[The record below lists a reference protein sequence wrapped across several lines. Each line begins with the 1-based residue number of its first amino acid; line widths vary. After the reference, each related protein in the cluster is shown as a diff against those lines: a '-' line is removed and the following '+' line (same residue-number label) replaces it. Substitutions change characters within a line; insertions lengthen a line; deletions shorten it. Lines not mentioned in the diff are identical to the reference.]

1 MNRPLNFL
9 TFSVPFVLGMTVFFN
24 PANQVLAQDTTET
37 VKEHATKHTD
47 ASYVCPMHSEVRSE
61 EAGNCPLCGMHLAQ
75 EQPVPSHD
83 GDLGAGGE
91 KQ

>member
-1 MNRPLNFL
+1 MHSDVRSEEAGNCPLC
-9 TFSVPFVLGMTVFFN
+9 GMHLV
-24 PANQVLAQDTTET
+24 QVEPPQATQT
-37 VKEHATKHTD
+37 VKEHAMKHTD

-61 EAGNCPLCGMHLAQ
+61 EAGNCPLCGMHLVQ